1 MVRVLTPVFQEGSP
15 LNRINDNYLS
25 GPAVSL
31 VHQFQLDPPCQDKSV
46 SVNPSL
52 DNFQT
57 VDKVP
62 LFKTKNL
69 LAVYCPVVL
78 LSVLFLVLFFH
89 TGIRKRKE

>member
-1 MVRVLTPVFQEGSP
+1 MVGVLTPVFQKGSL

-69 LAVYCPVVL
+69 LDWK
-78 LSVLFLVLFFH
+78 
-89 TGIRKRKE
+89 I